1 MANPEISLNTKNAS
15 NLYVVD
21 YYGGSGGETLG
32 EVISAAMS
40 CEFTRNK
47 TPTDGSSIDSFRN
60 FLVMPYVNDGLKDIL
75 LRGRSGTDKFNGD
88 TLLKN
93 MLIMYHWQD
102 KEIDPNLVNY
112 ENVFDTKITKNV
124 LMRNHLPERDWSS
137 LPNRHHIHIYPSIDD
152 CHITVPQMFK
162 KQYTVWSEET
172 KEYRWQESNRLLNF
186 GCKTFN
192 EFVDYIFYNTKT
204 HKTIEQVDTSY
215 GINITPKEF
224 VYGLG
229 DWEKKLEEYI
239 GAKVNIPNKWQQNN
253 LRILE
258 EMNLTI
264 DSTEQE
270 CIDRI
275 KDVYS

>member
-124 LMRNHLPERDWSS
+124 LMRNHFPERDWSS

>member
-15 NLYVVD
+15 NLFVVD

-32 EVISAAMS
+32 EVISATMS

-47 TPTDGSSIDSFRN
+47 MPTDGSSIDSFRN
-60 FLVMPYVNDGLKDIL
+60 FLVMPYVNDDLKDVI
-75 LRGRSGTDKFNGD
+75 LRGRHRTDKFNGD

-93 MLIMYHWQD
+93 ILIMYHWQD
-102 KEIDPNLVNY
+102 KGIDPNLVNY
-112 ENVFDTKITKNV
+112 DNVCDVKITKNV
-124 LMRNHLPERDWSS
+124 LIRNHYPERDWSS
-137 LPNRHHIHIYPSIDD
+137 LPNRHHIYIYPSINDY
-152 CHITVPQMFK
+152 HITIPQMFK
-162 KQYTVWSEET
+162 KQYTVWNEET
-172 KEYRWQESNRLLNF
+172 KEYRWQESNRLLDI
-186 GCKTFN
+186 GCSTFS

-204 HKTIEQVDTSY
+204 RKTIEQIDTSY
-215 GINITPKEF
+215 GINIVPKDF

-229 DWEKKLEEYI
+229 NWENKLEEYI
-239 GAKVNIPNKWQQNN
+239 GAKVDIPNKWQQNN

-258 EMNLTI
+258 EMNLTV